1 MASARIKKKQL
12 KGLLR
17 IQLQQSI
24 DELSALNQ
32 EIEDIEKQIKRA
44 KKILKKKK
52 ATLSELQYEINKTE
66 SYKNPVLNNL
76 YSKSQTYAGKGKL
89 YDDEGSTIS
98 NDGVYG
104 AILKKYYEYVD
115 KGWIKRVST
124 LDKYE
129 AAQWFAENIMTQ
141 SDMEEAIAQADR
153 WREEEEVKHQR
164 SLQSRANLIDF

>member
-12 KGLLR
+12 KGLLK
-17 IQLQQSI
+17 IQLKQSI
-24 DELSALNQ
+24 EELSALNQ
-32 EIEDIEKQIKRA
+32 EINDIEEQIKKA

-52 ATLSELQYEINKTE
+52 ATLSELQDQISKTE
-66 SYKNPVLNNL
+66 SYKNPVLSNL
-76 YSKSQTYAGKGKL
+76 YSKSQNYAGKGKL
-89 YDDEGSTIS
+89 YDDEGSTIN

-141 SDMEEAIAQADR
+141 EDMEEAIAQADL
-153 WREEEEVKHQR
+153 WRETEEEKHQR

>member
-1 MASARIKKKQL
+1 MASARIKKKWL
-12 KGLLR
+12 KELLK

-24 DELSALNQ
+24 EELSVLNQ
-32 EIEDIEKQIKRA
+32 EINDIEKQIKEA

-52 ATLSELQYEINKTE
+52 ATLSELQSQIDKTQA
-66 SYKNPVLNNL
+66 YVNPVLNNL
-76 YSKSQTYAGKGKL
+76 YSKSQDYAGKGKI
-89 YDDEGSTIS
+89 YDDEGSTIT

-104 AILKKYYEYVD
+104 AILRKYHEYID

-129 AAQWFAENIMTQ
+129 AAQWFAENIMSQ

-153 WREEEEVKHQR
+153 WREVEEEKHQR

>member
-17 IQLQQSI
+17 VQLQQSI

-32 EIEDIEKQIKRA
+32 EIDDIEKQIKRA

-66 SYKNPVLNNL
+66 SYKNPVFNSL
-76 YSKSQTYAGKGKL
+76 YSKSQDYAGKGKI

-104 AILKKYYEYVD
+104 AILRKYYEYVD

-129 AAQWFAENIMTQ
+129 AAQWFAENIMSQ
-141 SDMEEAIAQADR
+141 RDMEEAIEQADR
-153 WREEEEVKHQR
+153 WREKEEERHQR
-164 SLQSRANLIDF
+164 SLQSRVNLIDF